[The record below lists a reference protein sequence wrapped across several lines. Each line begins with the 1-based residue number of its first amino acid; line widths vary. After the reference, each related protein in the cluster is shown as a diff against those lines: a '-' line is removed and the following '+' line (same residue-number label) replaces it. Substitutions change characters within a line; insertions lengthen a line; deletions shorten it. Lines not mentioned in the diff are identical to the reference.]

1 MVNFV
6 SDDGIG
12 GVTFVVQFKYLLN
25 SIGVVLLDYIAIGIN
40 GCTIINN
47 TEHFN
52 ILNFWNV
59 KLQKSLYKSV

>member
-1 MVNFV
+1 MMDFV

-12 GVTFVVQFKYLLN
+12 DVTFVVQFKYLFN

-47 TEHFN
+47 TEHF
-52 ILNFWNV
+52 
-59 KLQKSLYKSV
+59 KLMEC